1 MTTMKPLTILIFQL
15 FFTASL
21 FGQTSGEN
29 LKITHLTENFYV
41 FTTYRD
47 FKGTPFPANGLYC
60 ITDNGV
66 VVIDTPWDTTQFQPL
81 LDSIKIKH
89 NKNVVMCIAT
99 HSHEDRTGGLEYYKQ
114 KGIKTFATEQT
125 DIICKERGE
134 KRAEF
139 LIFQDTV
146 FAVGQYTFQTYF
158 GGAGHTP
165 DNIVI
170 WFPKDKLLYGGCLVK
185 STDASDLGYLGDA
198 DTKQWSTTIQKIKQK
213 FGQPSYVIP
222 GHQNWTNKKS
232 LNHTTTLLRQYE
244 KKNNR

>member
-1 MTTMKPLTILIFQL
+1 M
-15 FFTASL
+15 S
-21 FGQTSGEN
+21 S
-29 LKITHLTENFYV
+29 
-41 FTTYRD
+41 
-47 FKGTPFPANGLYC
+47 NGLYFL
-60 ITDNGV
+60 TDKGAV
-66 VVIDTPWDTTQFQPL
+66 MIDTPWDTTQFQPL
-81 LDSIKIKH
+81 LDSIEFKH
-89 NKNVVMCIAT
+89 KKKVVLCIAT